1 VRRSRLIMQKIL
13 ASLICTLALLAFFM
27 PASIADSSQNATVNI
42 TLNETQNAT
51 ANITL
56 NATQNATAKIMLN
69 ATQNVTESLT
79 QAENPDAT
87 MATSPDD
94 SLKNAPNAMQMGAG
108 NAASHTK
115 VLRAGFEKTKPLN
128 NLDVYGNK
136 STYNIPSRISPS
148 TAFNVSQ
155 RLGNVSQLTYN
166 TEIYKPTYN
175 ISQYS
180 RTKPLYKVPDALS
193 SKPIYSIS
201 GYPKIKAAS
210 SIP

>member
-1 VRRSRLIMQKIL
+1 MQKIL
-13 ASLICTLALLAFFM
+13 VGLICTLALLAYLM
-27 PASIADSSQNATVNI
+27 PATIAEDSQNA
-42 TLNETQNAT
+42 A

-56 NATQNATAKIMLN
+56 NDTS
-69 ATQNVTESLT
+69 NVTKNITL
-79 QAENPDAT
+79 N
-87 MATSPDD
+87 D
-94 SLKNAPNAMQMGAG
+94 SLKSAP
-108 NAASHTK
+108 AATQLGTGIAPSHSK
-115 VLRAGFEKTKPLN
+115 VLRAGFARPKPVN

-136 STYNIPSRISPS
+136 STYNIPSRTSPS

-166 TEIYKPTYN
+166 TNIYKPIYN

-180 RTKPLYKVPDALS
+180 RTKPLYKVPDTLS
-193 SKPIYSIS
+193 SKPVYSIS